1 MIITYEIFAS
11 SIGNQQAKNMMD
23 EEKRKARLDLL
34 KNNIKNEDQFIMWQM
49 SPYGAPLSPDFKY
62 EEISELIV
70 ALENKDKNYYFKG
83 NTLCRKKNTKDK
95 KDRVLSKAQQ
105 VNQNSQKLIDIL
117 NDPLHEATASLNVIM
132 HAEPIEVNTIQR
144 AKEPVKKICKLC
156 KNNFKQ
162 KKLEAYQVVTIDDY
176 YSLEENTHY
185 VCQNCI
191 EEYRIEVKSK

>member
-1 MIITYEIFAS
+1 
-11 SIGNQQAKNMMD
+11 MD

-34 KNNIKNEDQFIMWQM
+34 KNRIKNEDQFILWQM
-49 SPYGAPLSPDFKY
+49 SLLSLDGAPLSPDFKY

-95 KDRVLSKAQQ
+95 KDRVISKAQQ
-105 VNQNSQKLIDIL
+105 VIQNSQNMIDAI
-117 NDPLHEATASLNVIM
+117 NDPLHEAVAKHRWN
-132 HAEPIEVNTIQR
+132 EREIEVNTIQR
-144 AKEPVKKICKLC
+144 VKDPVKKSCKLC

>member
-1 MIITYEIFAS
+1 
-11 SIGNQQAKNMMD
+11 MMD

-34 KNNIKNEDQFIMWQM
+34 KNRIKNEDQFILWQM
-49 SPYGAPLSPDFKY
+49 SLLSLDGAPLSPDFKY

-95 KDRVLSKAQQ
+95 KDKALSKAQQ
-105 VNQNSQKLIDIL
+105 VKQNSQKMIDIL
-117 NDPLHEATASLNVIM
+117 NDPLHEATAKLNVIM

-144 AKEPVKKICKLC
+144 VKEPVKKICKLC